1 MRGATHDAGSKRAA
15 RGRDPPRLNG
25 TAAGGP
31 PGAPPPPREAGPS
44 GEGAERHR
52 RDGTAPRAGPSQRE
66 EAARPLGSPRAPRQR
81 RQRGGSPPPA
91 AAEGGRHVFF
101 FPDTARDGHLPLAAV
116 ERVMRRALPAGAR
129 VSAGAKAAV
138 QEGATAF
145 IRAVTAEAYDRAVRR
160 GTAEARGVTGEDV
173 VFAVAGLGFAH
184 LAEEVP
190 ERESPGR
197 FSRVRYHVSPR
208 SGAALRSRLTDRR
221 PPFPPGPADAGAP
234 EGAARPAPA
243 GDRRGDCRRR
253 PGAAVPERRPAR
265 VLKP

>member
-1 MRGATHDAGSKRAA
+1 MRGAT
-15 RGRDPPRLNG
+15 RDD
-25 TAAGGP
+25 GP
-31 PGAPPPPREAGPS
+31 EAGPS
-44 GEGAERHR
+44 GG
-52 RDGTAPRAGPSQRE
+52 RAK
-66 EAARPLGSPRAPRQR
+66 ARALGSPRSSRAEEADEATRALIADLLARDAEERRAVPRRR
-81 RQRGGSPPPA
+81 RQRGRSPPPRGPGP
-91 AAEGGRHVFF
+91 AEGGRQVQFF
-101 FPDTARDGHLPLAAV
+101 FPDTARDEHLPLAAV

-173 VFAVAGLGFAH
+173 VFAVAGLGFAGM
-184 LAEEVP
+184 AEEVP

-208 SGAALRSRLTDRR
+208 SGAALRSRLTDRL
-221 PPFPPGPADAGAP
+221 PLFPGPADAGAP

-253 PGAAVPERRPAR
+253 PGAAVPKRRPAR

>member
-1 MRGATHDAGSKRAA
+1 MRGAT
-15 RGRDPPRLNG
+15 RDD
-25 TAAGGP
+25 GP
-31 PGAPPPPREAGPS
+31 EAGPS
-44 GEGAERHR
+44 GGRAE
-52 RDGTAPRAGPSQRE
+52 ARA
-66 EAARPLGSPRAPRQR
+66 LGSPRSSRAEEADEATRALIADLLARDAEERRDVPRR
-81 RQRGGSPPPA
+81 RRHRGRSPPPRGPGP
-91 AAEGGRHVFF
+91 AEGGRQVQFF
-101 FPDTARDGHLPLAAV
+101 FPDTARDEHLPLAAV
-116 ERVMRRALPAGAR
+116 ELVMRRALPAGAR

-138 QEGATAF
+138 QENATAF

-173 VFAVAGLGFAH
+173 VFAVAGLGFASM
-184 LAEEVP
+184 AAEVP

-208 SGAALRSRLTDRR
+208 VRGRLTLPARAPAPTETETGRR
-221 PPFPPGPADAGAP
+221 PLSPPPADAGAP

>member
-25 TAAGGP
+25 TAAAGP

-44 GEGAERHR
+44 GEGAERHDR
-52 RDGTAPRAGPSQRE
+52 RDATAPRAGPSERE
-66 EAARPLGSPRAPRQR
+66 EAARPLGSPRAPRRR

-101 FPDTARDGHLPLAAV
+101 FPDTARDEHLPLAAV

-145 IRAVTAEAYDRAVRR
+145 IRAVTAEAYGRAVRR

-173 VFAVAGLGFAH
+173 VFAVAGLGFAGM
-184 LAEEVP
+184 AEEVP

-221 PPFPPGPADAGAP
+221 SPFSPGPQMRGPLKELLDRLLRATGEGTADGDQGP
-234 EGAARPAPA
+234 PSRSAALPA
-243 GDRRGDCRRR
+243 C
-253 PGAAVPERRPAR
+253 
-265 VLKP
+265 